1 MRSRMG
7 QLKAAEKLERLLAM
21 IPWIIDND
29 GPRLDLI
36 AKRFEYPEEILL
48 ADLTKVLFM
57 VGPYPRTPDTLIEV
71 IIEDGRVWID
81 QAEWLS
87 RPIRLTPEQ
96 GFNLLRKAKTL
107 EVIYGRS
114 EAVALSGAIEKL
126 EIALGQSKETFDL
139 DISEIRNTDLLTI
152 NESIREENQLRI
164 RYYAYGKDEN
174 STRTVHPIEIVN
186 RDNNYYLHAYC
197 EVANDYRLFR
207 LDRILEVETIDKSNL
222 IPAEGGESPFL
233 EEKWNLNVEGDLITL
248 KISHEDSW
256 MLSTYPIEEYSQNE
270 NGDIQVK
277 LVVAGIAWLKRLLLR
292 LSPTAEIIEAPEHI
306 PIDLAKQAAIAIT
319 NRYKENL

>member
-1 MRSRMG
+1 MG

-57 VGPYPRTPDTLIEV
+57 VGPYRRTPDTLIEV

-81 QAEWLS
+81 QADCLS

-107 EVIYGRS
+107 EFIHGRS
-114 EAVALSGAIEKL
+114 EAIALSGAIEKL

-139 DISEIRNTDLLTI
+139 NISEIRNTDLLTI

-197 EVANDYRLFR
+197 EEANDYRLFR
-207 LDRILEVETIDKSNL
+207 LDRILKVETIDKSNL
-222 IPAEGGESPFL
+222 IPEGDGESLFL
-233 EEKWNLNVEGDLITL
+233 EEKWNLDTGGDLITL
-248 KISHEDSW
+248 KIYPEDSW

-270 NGDIQVK
+270 NGYIEVK
-277 LVVAGIAWLKRLLLR
+277 LVVVGIAWLKRLLLR

-306 PIDLAKQAAIAIT
+306 PADLAKQAAIAIT

>member
-1 MRSRMG
+1 MG

-36 AKRFEYPEEILL
+36 AKRFEYPEELL
-48 ADLTKVLFM
+48 LTDLTKVLFM

-71 IIEDGRVWID
+71 VIEDGRVWID
-81 QAEWLS
+81 QADWLS

-107 EVIYGRS
+107 EFIDGRS
-114 EAVALSGAIEKL
+114 EALALSGAIEKL

-139 DISEIRNTDLLTI
+139 DISEIRKTDLLTI

-186 RDNNYYLHAYC
+186 RDHNYYLHAYC
-197 EVANDYRLFR
+197 EEANDYRLFR
-207 LDRILEVETIDKSNL
+207 LCRILKVETIDKSNL
-222 IPAEGGESPFL
+222 IPEGDGELLFL
-233 EEKWNLNVEGDLITL
+233 EEKWNLDTGGDLITL
-248 KISHEDSW
+248 KIYPEDSW

-270 NGDIQVK
+270 NGYIEVK
-277 LVVAGIAWLKRLLLR
+277 LIVAGIAWLKRLLLR

-306 PIDLAKQAAIAIT
+306 PADLAKQAAIAIT